1 MRCDGHDDRLGRR
14 DRYATSQYSH
24 SVAGSRFI
32 DRLALT
38 QIDRDIFTGLCHS
51 GAPLRAYGG
60 QIAAQAL
67 RAAGLTVP
75 EDRRVHSLHGYFL
88 RPGQTKDTITY
99 LVEHPR
105 DGGSFS
111 TRIVRAVQHG
121 ETIFMMTTSFA
132 AEDEGPTHQFTM
144 PDAPG
149 PDEIPSTPIVI
160 DELAEAASARPG
172 SMDYPE
178 RSLIDLRTLDADK
191 RLELIDGRYE
201 RIAWVRVTES
211 MGDDD
216 LANRCALAY
225 LSDLTMVTTT
235 LSPHGRGLP
244 LHIASIDHAMWFHA
258 PARADEWLLFA
269 QDTPVARGGH
279 GVARGLFYDTNGTLV
294 ASCVQESLMRVPRA
308 RG

>member
-1 MRCDGHDDRLGRR
+1 MAD
-14 DRYATSQYSH
+14 S
-24 SVAGSRFI
+24 GSRFI

-132 AEDEGPTHQFTM
+132 AEDEGPMHQFTM
-144 PDAPG
+144 PDAPD
-149 PDEIPSTPIVI
+149 PDQIPSTPIVI

-172 SMDYPE
+172 SMGYPE

-279 GVARGLFYDTNGTLV
+279 GIARGLFYDTNGTLV

-308 RG
+308 NT

>member
-1 MRCDGHDDRLGRR
+1 MPASR
-14 DRYATSQYSH
+14 ATTTDVPQLTTVTFVVQNS
-24 SVAGSRFI
+24 SRFI

-75 EDRRVHSLHGYFL
+75 AERPVHSLHGYFL

-111 TRIVRAVQHG
+111 TRIVRAVQQG
-121 ETIFMMTTSFA
+121 ETIFMMTASFSLEA
-132 AEDEGPTHQFTM
+132 EGPTHQFEM
-144 PDAPG
+144 PDAP
-149 PDEIPSTPIVI
+149 PPEDIPSTPIVI
-160 DELAEAASARPG
+160 DELAEAASAAPG
-172 SMDYPE
+172 SMGYPE
-178 RSLIDLRTLDADK
+178 RSLIDLRTLNADK
-191 RLELIDGRYE
+191 RLERIDGRYE

-235 LSPHGRGLP
+235 LSPHERGLP

-258 PARADEWLLFA
+258 PARPDEWLLFA
-269 QDTPVARGGH
+269 QDTPVARAGH
-279 GVARGLFYDTNGTLV
+279 GLARGLFFDGNGTLV
-294 ASCVQESLMRVPRA
+294 ASCVQESLMRLPRS
-308 RG
+308 RS